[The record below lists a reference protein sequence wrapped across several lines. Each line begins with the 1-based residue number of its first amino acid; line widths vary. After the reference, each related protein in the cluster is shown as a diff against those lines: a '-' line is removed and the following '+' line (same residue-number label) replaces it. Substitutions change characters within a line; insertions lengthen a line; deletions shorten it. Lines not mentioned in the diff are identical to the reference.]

1 MNSDRLFGAQSKLKL
16 KTLLLLLSLVSLLG
30 IMPTISADSS
40 VWKITSGEN
49 TVYLG
54 GTVHLL
60 RPSDYP
66 LPEEYEQAYQESAV
80 LVFETDISSMNDL
93 SIQAETLKQLTY
105 TDGQSLDTVL
115 NDEAYNALSE
125 YIATIGIPMAMI
137 EQFKPGMIISMLQFL
152 EFQKIGFT
160 PQGVDA
166 YFNIRAMSDAKTLE
180 ELESV
185 EEQIGFLAAMG
196 EGNENEFIL
205 LSLSDL
211 DEIAEVMED
220 MIFAWRT
227 GDNEKLSEMFVADM
241 LNEAPELYESL
252 LRGRNLNWIPQID
265 KMLAD
270 EDVEFVLVGAAHLVG
285 NDGLLELLKARG
297 YKVSQ
302 L

>member
-1 MNSDRLFGAQSKLKL
+1 MNSDRLFGAQSKVKL
-16 KTLLLLLSLVSLLG
+16 KLLLLMLSLVSLSN

-137 EQFKPGMIISMLQFL
+137 EQFKPGMIISMLQLL

-166 YFNIRAMSDAKTLE
+166 YFNIRAINDAKTLE

-211 DEIAEVMED
+211 DETTEVMED
-220 MIFAWRT
+220 MILAWRT

>member
-16 KTLLLLLSLVSLLG
+16 KSLLLLLSLVSLLD

-137 EQFKPGMIISMLQFL
+137 EQFKPGMIISMLQLL

-211 DEIAEVMED
+211 DETAEVMED
-220 MIFAWRT
+220 MIFAWRA

>member
-16 KTLLLLLSLVSLLG
+16 KTLLLLLSLVSLLD

-166 YFNIRAMSDAKTLE
+166 YFNIRAMGDAKTLE
-180 ELESV
+180 ELESL

>member
-1 MNSDRLFGAQSKLKL
+1 MNSDRLFGAQSKLEL
-16 KTLLLLLSLVSLLG
+16 KSLLLLLSLVSLLG

-66 LPEEYEQAYQESAV
+66 LPAEYEQAYQESAV

-137 EQFKPGMIISMLQFL
+137 EQFKPGMIISMLQLL

>member
-16 KTLLLLLSLVSLLG
+16 KTLLLLLSLVSLLD

-137 EQFKPGMIISMLQFL
+137 EQFKPGMIISMLQLL

-166 YFNIRAMSDAKTLE
+166 YFNIRAMGDAKTLE
-180 ELESV
+180 ELESL

-211 DEIAEVMED
+211 DETAEVMED

>member
-16 KTLLLLLSLVSLLG
+16 KSLLLLLSLVSLLD

-137 EQFKPGMIISMLQFL
+137 EQFKPGMIISMLQLL

-166 YFNIRAMSDAKTLE
+166 YFNIRAMGDAKTLE
-180 ELESV
+180 ELESL

-211 DEIAEVMED
+211 DETAEVMED

>member
-16 KTLLLLLSLVSLLG
+16 KSLLLLLSLVSLLD

-137 EQFKPGMIISMLQFL
+137 EQFKPGMIISMLQLL

-180 ELESV
+180 ELESL

-211 DEIAEVMED
+211 DETAEVMED

>member
-1 MNSDRLFGAQSKLKL
+1 MNSDRLFGAQSKLEL
-16 KTLLLLLSLVSLLG
+16 KSLLLLLSLVSLLG

-137 EQFKPGMIISMLQFL
+137 EQFKPGMIISMLQLL

>member
-137 EQFKPGMIISMLQFL
+137 EQFKPGMIISMLQLL

>member
-1 MNSDRLFGAQSKLKL
+1 
-16 KTLLLLLSLVSLLG
+16 
-30 IMPTISADSS
+30 MPTISADSS

-93 SIQAETLKQLTY
+93 SIQAETLQQLTY

-137 EQFKPGMIISMLQFL
+137 EQFKPGMIISMLQLL

-166 YFNIRAMSDAKTLE
+166 YFNIRAMSDGKTLE

-211 DEIAEVMED
+211 DETAEVMED

>member
-1 MNSDRLFGAQSKLKL
+1 MNSDRLFGAQSKLEL
-16 KTLLLLLSLVSLLG
+16 KSLLLLLSLVSLLG

-137 EQFKPGMIISMLQFL
+137 EQFKPGMIISMLQLL

-166 YFNIRAMSDAKTLE
+166 YFNIRAMGDAKTLE
-180 ELESV
+180 ELESL

-211 DEIAEVMED
+211 DETAEVMED

>member
-1 MNSDRLFGAQSKLKL
+1 MNSDRLFGAQSKLEL
-16 KTLLLLLSLVSLLG
+16 KSLLLLLSLVSLLG

-137 EQFKPGMIISMLQFL
+137 EQFKPGMIISMLQLL

-211 DEIAEVMED
+211 DETAEVMED

>member
-16 KTLLLLLSLVSLLG
+16 KTLLLLLSLVSLLD

-60 RPSDYP
+60 RLSDYP

-137 EQFKPGMIISMLQFL
+137 EQFKPGMIISMLQLL

-166 YFNIRAMSDAKTLE
+166 YFNIRAMGDAKTLE
-180 ELESV
+180 ELESL

-211 DEIAEVMED
+211 DETAEVMED

>member
-16 KTLLLLLSLVSLLG
+16 KSLLLLLSLVSLLD

-137 EQFKPGMIISMLQFL
+137 EQFKPGMIISMLQLL

-166 YFNIRAMSDAKTLE
+166 YFNIRAMSDGKTLE

-211 DEIAEVMED
+211 DETAEVMED
-220 MIFAWRT
+220 MIFAWRA

-252 LRGRNLNWIPQID
+252 LRGRNLHWIPQID